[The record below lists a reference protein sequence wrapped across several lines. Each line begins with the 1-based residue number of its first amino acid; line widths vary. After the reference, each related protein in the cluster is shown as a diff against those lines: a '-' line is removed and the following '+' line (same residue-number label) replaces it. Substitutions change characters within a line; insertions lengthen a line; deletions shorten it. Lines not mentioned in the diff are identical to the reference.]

1 MLIDYSALEKETIE
15 LLRNNGTGVL
25 STSFI
30 DKVTS
35 RNMCIINIGLEI
47 YFQTNKKSPSAK
59 VYPAVG
65 TLVYLAYALSPSPE
79 V

>member
-15 LLRNNGTGVL
+15 ILKNNMIGVL

-35 RNMCIINIGLEI
+35 RNMCIVNIGLDL
-47 YFQTNKKSPSAK
+47 YFQTNKKYNK
-59 VYPAVG
+59 YI
-65 TLVYLAYALSPSPE
+65 Y
-79 V
+79 